1 MSAVQTYTDEL
12 RVSGI
17 RSGGFGQLP
26 KAVMLDPDLSAESK
40 AIYAYFAS
48 YTGGGNTKAFPGRDK
63 IVHDLAVT
71 KDTYYKHFKPLT
83 DNGYISVAQS
93 NGGAGG
99 KGFSHNIYTLEMF
112 PAKYSAIPGNVSDRQ
127 LQALQL
133 ILEAGDI
140 SAAGYGNIP
149 KAVMTDASLPLA
161 AKAVYAY
168 LCVFSGQDFK
178 AAPSKSVA
186 TFHLGMSSNSY
197 SKYAKILEQAD
208 YISRVQATDG
218 GHFGSVIYSLKQNP
232 GQEKTENTEDSP
244 YTKFSDTVN
253 SYPIIPDTE
262 KQDAVISDTKFSDT
276 NTPRPRSKPENNTIS
291 AYQSVRKARTSDGL
305 TDKSEVSVD
314 VVSEIAEN
322 KGIPESFLG
331 NPKLI
336 EKTVS
341 FITGSAESSSNS
353 RLHALASESLKE
365 MLVAEGKGT
374 KVNGAYI
381 SAKEVLQMV
390 NTALK
395 TEKDE
400 ASVSDVI
407 GSAVDR
413 FIKYSGRSTITNPAA
428 YMKTTVLT
436 ELRSAVIMAE
446 ADKEYAGESSG
457 KLPDSI
463 RKNRN

>member
-186 TFHLGMSSNSY
+186 TFHLGMSSNLQ
-197 SKYAKILEQAD
+197 I
-208 YISRVQATDG
+208 RFF
-218 GHFGSVIYSLKQNP
+218 HFPTHAI
-232 GQEKTENTEDSP
+232 
-244 YTKFSDTVN
+244 
-253 SYPIIPDTE
+253 
-262 KQDAVISDTKFSDT
+262 
-276 NTPRPRSKPENNTIS
+276 SKPSPCS
-291 AYQSVRKARTSDGL
+291 AQ
-305 TDKSEVSVD
+305 
-314 VVSEIAEN
+314 
-322 KGIPESFLG
+322 
-331 NPKLI
+331 
-336 EKTVS
+336 
-341 FITGSAESSSNS
+341 
-353 RLHALASESLKE
+353 
-365 MLVAEGKGT
+365 
-374 KVNGAYI
+374 
-381 SAKEVLQMV
+381 
-390 NTALK
+390 
-395 TEKDE
+395 
-400 ASVSDVI
+400 
-407 GSAVDR
+407 
-413 FIKYSGRSTITNPAA
+413 
-428 YMKTTVLT
+428 
-436 ELRSAVIMAE
+436 VIMFPSNHFLCPQSTR
-446 ADKEYAGESSG
+446 ESSG
-457 KLPDSI
+457 LNSPFAIALRSSINCVLPLL
-463 RKNRN
+463 NVF